1 MGKFCLAVYLIR
13 AKVTNHVQLAGST
26 DTKIDRYL
34 SSGLLDSTEW
44 SLINHGLAKYYSHL
58 VALYEKYK
66 AYSYVVEFARL
77 SIQFFDSSSS
87 NDNLLK
93 TDMLSRLFNAAVAT
107 AQFQLAHM
115 TLTSLKDDALKH
127 SSLRKLVSK
136 MCETNHNNDLIKLPF
151 PGMQRDVD
159 EILAQ
164 KCKSIMDVIN
174 GFPYHQ
180 ILYSWRI
187 RHGNFRGAASILLDR
202 IQKLRLAGEGDKID
216 GDDVL
221 DTPVTRQYI
230 LLINALSC
238 VDTKQAWIYD
248 EGVPGSEAKGDGE
261 AKRKVVSLADI
272 RKQYQAE
279 LDRITAIQ
287 NNQFGFK
294 ADDVMDLS

>member
-1 MGKFCLAVYLIR
+1 M
-13 AKVTNHVQLAGST
+13 
-26 DTKIDRYL
+26 
-34 SSGLLDSTEW
+34 
-44 SLINHGLAKYYSHL
+44 
-58 VALYEKYK
+58 ALYEKHK

-77 SIQFFDSSSS
+77 SVQFFDSGS
-87 NDNLLK
+87 DNALVK
-93 TDMLSRLFNAAVAT
+93 TDILSRQFNAAVAT

-115 TLTSLKDDALKH
+115 TLISLKDDALKH
-127 SSLRKLVSK
+127 SSLRKLVQR
-136 MCETNHNNDLIKLPF
+136 MCETNYNHELVALPF

-164 KCKSIMDVIN
+164 KCKSTVDVIHS
-174 GFPYHQ
+174 FPYHQ

-202 IQKLRLAGEGDKID
+202 IQKLRLAGEGDKIE

-221 DTPVTRQYI
+221 DTPVTRQYL

-248 EGVPGSEAKGDGE
+248 EGVPNGE
-261 AKRKVVSLADI
+261 TNGVNTTKRKVVSLADI
-272 RKQYQAE
+272 RKQYQDE
-279 LDRITAIQ
+279 LDRIAAIQ

-294 ADDVMDLS
+294 ADDVMEIS